1 MHATH
6 DYREVPTGIHATT
19 NAGSHTQPNCR
30 RGGGGCCRCC
40 RRYPTPPPTPPPP
53 QTQLPPKT
61 YRRRNVRKCIQ
72 FIFIVRWPI
81 LVAAVRMCNHAPKQ
95 KAKRNLKSKNAGK
108 KRRNWIWERN
118 STNWLAGWLAGW
130 MAGWWR
136 ALLAGCPAG
145 WPCVT
150 LAGWL
155 AEKLDRKIG
164 STNWTFQ
171 YLN

>member
-1 MHATH
+1 M
-6 DYREVPTGIHATT
+6 
-19 NAGSHTQPNCR
+19 QKK
-30 RGGGGCCRCC
+30 
-40 RRYPTPPPTPPPP
+40 
-53 QTQLPPKT
+53 KT
-61 YRRRNVRKCIQ
+61 KELDLGAEQYQ
-72 FIFIVRWPI
+72 
-81 LVAAVRMCNHAPKQ
+81 
-95 KAKRNLKSKNAGK
+95 
-108 KRRNWIWERN
+108 
-118 STNWLAGWLAGW
+118 LAGRLAGW